1 MAGSTRYSYPT
12 LPLRGKFAKIFPQ
25 NHGNGRFAATARRRI
40 MAAKKPCLAAR
51 KNVRFGFARGSPQRN
66 HMRLML
72 RAAWFRRRSL
82 SASRVFGF
90 RDIPHGDQAARHSR
104 MLDKCFN

>member
-40 MAAKKPCLAAR
+40 MAAKKPRLAAR
-51 KNVRFGFARGSPQRN
+51 KNHGTGLPSVRRKTIACSLCCDGARFG
-66 HMRLML
+66 
-72 RAAWFRRRSL
+72 
-82 SASRVFGF
+82 
-90 RDIPHGDQAARHSR
+90 
-104 MLDKCFN
+104 